1 MYFGWVF
8 VLLIPD
14 GTVSTQG
21 VPTLVRTDR
30 FDVVVVGAGLAGCT
44 AATLF
49 ARRGLSVGLLEAHR
63 DPAHYKRACTH
74 FIQPTAWPVISRLG
88 LADAIIEAGGRP
100 NRLSIWT
107 RWGWLD
113 FPADG
118 GPAGECGVNIRRSIL
133 DPLLRTATAAEPG
146 VTMLAGCRVSDV
158 IVRAGR
164 VSGVRV
170 GEGREVLG
178 RLVIG
183 ADGRASRVAERA
195 GVPGTGRP
203 HGRFVYF
210 APFTGVRLPDEASR
224 MWLLEPDVAYAFP
237 NGEVTVLSVMPARD
251 RLAAFRKDPSGH
263 FFRSLQ
269 LLPDGPDLAGA
280 KQVGDLSGVLNY
292 SCVSRRPAA
301 PGLALVGD
309 AALTSDYLWGT
320 GCSFAFRS
328 AAWLVDA
335 TAPALARGDDPDPG
349 LRRYA
354 ALHRQS
360 LAGHHKVMSDYAG
373 GRPFNPVE
381 RLLYSAAVRDPRVAR
396 HVAAFGERRMSVRQF
411 LSPAV
416 LVRSMLVNRPR
427 PAAAA

>member
-1 MYFGWVF
+1 M
-8 VLLIPD
+8 
-14 GTVSTQG
+14 
-21 VPTLVRTDR
+21 RTDR

-88 LADAIIEAGGRP
+88 LADAIIDAGGRP

-113 FPADG
+113 FPTG
-118 GPAGECGVNIRRSIL
+118 SGPAGERGVNVRRSIL
-133 DPLLRTATAAEPG
+133 DPLLRSRTAAEPN
-146 VTMLAGCRVSDV
+146 VTLLAGARVSDV

-164 VSGVRV
+164 VTGVRT
-170 GEGREVLG
+170 GDGHEVFG
-178 RLVIG
+178 RLVVG

-195 GVPGTGRP
+195 GVPSIDRP

-251 RLAAFRKDPSGH
+251 RLPAFRNDPSGN

-269 LLPDGPDLAGA
+269 RLPDGPDLTGA
-280 KQVGDLSGVLNY
+280 DQVGDLSGVLNY
-292 SCVSRRPAA
+292 ACVSRRPAA
-301 PGLALVGD
+301 TGLALVGD

-320 GCSFAFRS
+320 GCSFAFHS

-335 TAPALARGDDPDPG
+335 TAPALSRADDPDPS

-354 ALHRQS
+354 SLHRRS
-360 LAGHHKVMSDYAG
+360 LAGHHRVMSDYAD

-381 RLLYSAAVRDPRVAR
+381 RLLYSAAVRDPQVAR
-396 HVAAFGERRMSVRQF
+396 HVAAFGERRMGVGQF

-416 LVRSMLVNRPR
+416 LMRSVLVNRPR
-427 PAAAA
+427 PATAA